1 MAWSTSNRRQRLP
14 KDWPTIR
21 ARVIADAH
29 GHCQATTHAPD
40 CNGHATDVDHITPGD
55 NHQLSN
61 LQALSAACHRAKTAH
76 ESAQRSRARAAM
88 RRRPTETHP
97 GALH

>member
-1 MAWSTSNRRQRLP
+1 MPWSTSNRRQRLP

-29 GHCQATTHAPD
+29 GQCQASQHAPD
-40 CNGHATDVDHITPGD
+40 CDHRATDVDHIIPGD
-55 NHQLSN
+55 NHTRAN

-76 ESAQRSRARAAM
+76 ESAQRNQQRAAM